1 MGWAFFIWACWFL
14 GSHRFAAFLRCLP
27 VYGIAREALVCRWG
41 ARGNGVRST
50 GGLAQLSAFAPHS
63 VSVAH
68 EVVIPLLADGT
79 GEEPLTW
86 EWRSREN
93 PELTTRLSRPTL
105 STYSG
110 GRALW
115 RFTPLA
121 TDVGPLSIEFSAQS
135 GPLAG
140 SLELGFTIE
149 SGGDPPQFR
158 EPVGEGTTL
167 DLRMMPCSAVS
178 VVVESS
184 SSPQVE
190 LLRVHPPPNAV
201 IAHTDEL

>member
-1 MGWAFFIWACWFL
+1 MCIRDRLWFVAGVLVATACGPQV
-14 GSHRFAAFLRCLP
+14 GSLK
-27 VYGIAREALVCRWG
+27 
-41 ARGNGVRST
+41 
-50 GGLAQLSAFAPHS
+50 LSAFAPHS

-135 GPLAG
+135 GPLSG
-140 SLELGFTIE
+140 SLELGFTI
-149 SGGDPPQFR
+149 
-158 EPVGEGTTL
+158 
-167 DLRMMPCSAVS
+167 C
-178 VVVESS
+178 
-184 SSPQVE
+184 
-190 LLRVHPPPNAV
+190 LLYTSRCV
-201 IAHTDEL
+201 